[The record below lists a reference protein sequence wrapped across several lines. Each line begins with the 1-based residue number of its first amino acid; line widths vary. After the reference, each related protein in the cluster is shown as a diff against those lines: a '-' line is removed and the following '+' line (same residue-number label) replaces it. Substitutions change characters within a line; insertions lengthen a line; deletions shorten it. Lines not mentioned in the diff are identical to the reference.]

1 MKAGVSPASLEFRL
15 GHSYPRFS
23 QKGVLWSSVGIDP
36 DIFYSSCDRKIE
48 GSGWVLDTFVNMILY
63 ATISPDISKM
73 NSANG
78 SVRINTRENQTS
90 LFQFKNDEY
99 AGVGVL

>member
-1 MKAGVSPASLEFRL
+1 
-15 GHSYPRFS
+15 
-23 QKGVLWSSVGIDP
+23 
-36 DIFYSSCDRKIE
+36 
-48 GSGWVLDTFVNMILY
+48 MILY

-78 SVRINTRENQTS
+78 SVRFNPRENQTS